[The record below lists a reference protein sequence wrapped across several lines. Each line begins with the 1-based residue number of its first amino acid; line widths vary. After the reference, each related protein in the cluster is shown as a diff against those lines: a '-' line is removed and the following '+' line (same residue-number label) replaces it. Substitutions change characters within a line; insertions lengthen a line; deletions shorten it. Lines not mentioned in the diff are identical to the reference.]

1 MVGSRKGPTSRCA
14 IQLSHSAP
22 RVRALLCPNAKSAR
36 ATKRSAFALPSVWF
50 GNVMDRVVAVSI
62 DCAVHTPYRE
72 TGRSLAAYQG
82 AAIAICA
89 PCSFRRLGSCS
100 LHHVIDLEWMKEA
113 SVPLTPDRFVF
124 QPSIAIQPS
133 PTKRSCRTIRV
144 LPQPLP
150 PRWQGCA
157 GFRRRIHTPPLAT
170 PLGHDTRPES
180 GAASS

>member
-1 MVGSRKGPTSRCA
+1 MAGARKGPALRYA
-14 IQLSHSAP
+14 IHSHAAP
-22 RVRALLCPNAKSAR
+22 CVRALLYPNAKSAR

-133 PTKRSCRTIRV
+133 PTKRSVQNGTSPAATSSASMAR
-144 LPQPLP
+144 L
-150 PRWQGCA
+150 RWFSA
-157 GFRRRIHTPPLAT
+157 PHPHPTPGYPA
-170 PLGHDTRPES
+170 RP
-180 GAASS
+180 

>member
-50 GNVMDRVVAVSI
+50 GNVMDRGVAVSI

-113 SVPLTPDRFVF
+113 SVPLTPELCV
-124 QPSIAIQPS
+124 SAINCNPAFADQAVVQNDKS
-133 PTKRSCRTIRV
+133 PAATSSASMAR
-144 LPQPLP
+144 L
-150 PRWQGCA
+150 RWLSA
-157 GFRRRIHTPPLAT
+157 SHPHPTPGYPA
-170 PLGHDTRPES
+170 RP
-180 GAASS
+180 